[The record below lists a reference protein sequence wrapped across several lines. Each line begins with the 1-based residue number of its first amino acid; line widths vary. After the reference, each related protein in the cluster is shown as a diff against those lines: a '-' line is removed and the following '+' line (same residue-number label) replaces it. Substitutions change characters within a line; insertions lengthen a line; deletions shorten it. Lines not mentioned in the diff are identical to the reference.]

1 MAKQNFKPKPKS
13 ALPDN
18 SGLDINRTTFGVTD
32 PLPTHLT
39 ATEAISKNK
48 GGRPITKPESVRANF
63 YISKRIKDMLHKG
76 YKREDFDSQS
86 EFLENIL
93 ENYFKDKSYYI
104 P

>member
-1 MAKQNFKPKPKS
+1 MAKQNFKPKAKS
-13 ALPDN
+13 TLPEKN
-18 SGLDINRTTFGVTD
+18 SLDINRTTFGVTD
-32 PLPTHLT
+32 PLPIQLT
-39 ATEAISKNK
+39 ATEAIGKNK